1 MSSLNES
8 VKPEKKS
15 GESVNKT
22 DEKQADDHKDA
33 GEMLPDKVPTVIPTP
48 RRPQHS
54 LTEEDKQRA
63 DWEGMTPNKP
73 TKSDEA

>member
-1 MSSLNES
+1 MSTSNES

-15 GESVNKT
+15 GESVKKT
-22 DEKQADDHKDA
+22 DEKKNDERKDA
-33 GEMLPDKVPTVIPTP
+33 GGMLPDQAPTVIPTP
-48 RRPQHS
+48 RRRQHS

-73 TKSDEA
+73 TNSDEA